1 MATIEAVNWI
11 IRLGDFTKKSGDDFN
26 GICFAVKAGLDTL
39 RVTGML
45 SREEEPK
52 LISQIVSL
60 RDEFLNLGF
69 NKIIYERVIEGGF
82 KTEVLQLKKI

>member
-1 MATIEAVNWI
+1 MATIEAVSWI

-26 GICFAVKAGLDTL
+26 GVCFAVKAGLDTL
-39 RVTGML
+39 RMTGML

-52 LISQIVSL
+52 LLSQIFSL

-69 NKIIYERVIEGGF
+69 NKIIYERVIDGGF
-82 KTEVLQLKKI
+82 KTETLILRRS